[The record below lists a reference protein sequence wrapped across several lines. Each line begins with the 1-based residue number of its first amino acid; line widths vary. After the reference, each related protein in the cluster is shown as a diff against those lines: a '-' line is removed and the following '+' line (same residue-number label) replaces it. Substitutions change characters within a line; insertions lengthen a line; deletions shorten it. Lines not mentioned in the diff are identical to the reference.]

1 MKNKNLSNM
10 DIPTTMTDSRSAGLN
25 PTGWP
30 NASVVVETRN
40 QAPAA
45 MDMAIPAGHPD
56 ANGKTMLNTLVT
68 RNAMASTNAQ

>member
-10 DIPTTMTDSRSAGLN
+10 DMPTTMTDSRSAGLN

-30 NASVVVETRN
+30 NASVAVETMN

-45 MDMAIPAGHPD
+45 MDMAIPAGHAD

-68 RNAMASTNAQ
+68 SKAMASTNTQ